1 MTLTRAEQAKTGRA
15 EQHGPPPEE
24 EPPWITVV
32 APGEPVDNE
41 PAPPSGRRVL
51 AMMLL
56 GAALISILV
65 AISGSVAASRLAEKE
80 SVNDAAKA
88 AAVLADAVVQPA
100 LTDGLVTG
108 APKSVA
114 AMDRAVRRHV
124 LGPSSVRVKIWTAS
138 GRVVYSDEP
147 RLVGR
152 VYPLGAEERSVFTT
166 PVTRAEVSDLKAP
179 ENTYER
185 GQGRLLEVYRPVWTP
200 SGEPLLFETYA
211 KYDGVTSRATQLWR
225 GFAGITISSLLA
237 LVVLMMPVVWGLLS
251 RIRRAQDQRERLLER
266 AIEASTDERRRIA
279 GTLHDGVVQELAG
292 ASYVVSGAAVE
303 AETKGQ
309 GELAHR
315 LRTAA
320 ATVRNG
326 IGSMR
331 TLLVD
336 IYPPTLATSGL
347 AAALEDLAAGL
358 QSLDVDVELAW
369 APEAERDLDPER
381 ARVIYRL
388 AHECLLNCKR
398 HSRANRITIALVRDD
413 GVVELE
419 IADDGV
425 GFDPAQ
431 ATAQHAEGHFGL
443 RILADV
449 AQAAGAELH
458 LSTAPGQGTRWLMR
472 LPVA

>member
-1 MTLTRAEQAKTGRA
+1 MTLTRAEQAKTSRA
-15 EQHGPPPEE
+15 EQDGTPTEE

-32 APGEPVDNE
+32 APGDPVDNE

-65 AISGSVAASRLAEKE
+65 AVSGSVAASRLAEKE

-108 APKSVA
+108 DPKSFA
-114 AMDRAVRRHV
+114 AMDRAVRNHV

-358 QSLDVDVELAW
+358 QCLDVDVEVAL

-398 HSRANRITIALVRDD
+398 HSRAKRITIALVRDD

-431 ATAQHAEGHFGL
+431 ATAQHADGHFGL

-472 LPVA
+472 LPVG